1 MNPTKER
8 VESQNQFNAAAN
20 VATDQLRRVLVAWM
34 HRKAWKISGN
44 GGAVAKLA
52 AELKGLSDAAGWN
65 QQGAPFV
72 CLVCRH
78 GSIQAFFRGTFAGC
92 QLSSDLYLGRVD
104 DDGILT
110 RLDEI
115 ERLRTDYTVAEVK
128 TATERAYELESEA
141 RTLRRSVAVF
151 SHR

>member
-1 MNPTKER
+1 MTPTKER

-20 VATDQLRRVLVAWM
+20 VATKQLRRVLVAWIG
-34 HRKAWKISGN
+34 RKAWRISGN

-52 AELKGLSDAAGWN
+52 AELKDLSDAAGWN
-65 QQGAPFV
+65 EQGQPFV
-72 CLVCRH
+72 CVLCRH
-78 GSIQAFFRGTFAGC
+78 GCLQAFLRGTFAGC

-115 ERLRTDYTVAEVK
+115 ERLRTNYTVAEVK

-141 RTLRRSVAVF
+141 RILRRSVAVF